1 MKISLLSGTINHP
14 MSSQLKKNIAETK
27 PLDVEIETN
36 ANVPG
41 PGVIENIKIVKARII
56 KIFNSII
63 NALLIT

>member
-1 MKISLLSGTINHP
+1 MTIVRYDKSPNVIP
-14 MSSQLKKNIAETK
+14 TEKDIAETN
-27 PLDVEIETN
+27 PLDVEMESN
-36 ANVPG
+36 ASVPG

>member
-1 MKISLLSGTINHP
+1 
-14 MSSQLKKNIAETK
+14 MSSQLKKNITETK
-27 PLDVEIETN
+27 PLDVEMESN
-36 ANVPG
+36 ASVPG